1 MLIGHIAAMFWT
13 ILGLYKTKP
22 VSILETWDMI
32 NRQVWMVQK
41 TKGLI
46 SYILFS
52 LLLVFEKI
60 VFPNFK
66 ITH

>member
-1 MLIGHIAAMFWT
+1 MLIGHIAAMLGT
-13 ILGLYKTKP
+13 ILGPYKTKP